1 MRHGRF
7 SLMDCLN
14 DIEDPRAA
22 SNGTLYDFR
31 EVLVIAICASLCDM
45 DTCEDFALWAQ
56 ARLPWLKR
64 FLTLKNGTPSSA
76 TFYRLFRAL
85 DPKQF
90 EAFFRRWV
98 SQIVPAAAPPGQIA
112 VDGKTIRGSAD
123 GARRP
128 AHIVSAF
135 STDLG
140 IVFGQEKVEQKSNEI
155 TAIPELLEALYL
167 EGFLVSIDAM
177 GCQKEIARKI
187 VAKGGDY
194 LLMVKGNQPGLLES
208 VSTAFTEGRRTDLP
222 CFEHLDASHGRLV
235 TQITWT
241 APADAAAVDIEEW
254 PNCKT
259 VAMVASLRQVG
270 DKTSDL
276 EQRYYIASRDMTP
289 EALAKAVRAHWAVEN
304 KLHWMLDVNFGED
317 ACMVKKDNAPE
328 ILSLIRRVVINMLSL
343 DTTQPAFTKKKLS
356 KRQKRK
362 FANWDE
368 DIMRSI
374 LGIQPL

>member
-1 MRHGRF
+1 MQHGHF
-7 SLMDCLN
+7 SLMDCLGE
-14 DIEDPRAA
+14 IEDPRSA

-31 EVLVIAICASLCDM
+31 EMLVIAICASLCDM
-45 DTCEDFALWAQ
+45 DTCEDFAVWAQ
-56 ARLPWLKR
+56 ARQPWLKR
-64 FLTLKNGTPSSA
+64 FLTLKNGIPASA

-98 SQIVPAAAPPGQIA
+98 SQIVPAATPPGQIA

-123 GARRP
+123 GARKP

-140 IVFGQEKVEQKSNEI
+140 IAFGQERVEQKSNEI
-155 TAIPELLEALYL
+155 TAIPELLEALYIK
-167 EGFLVSIDAM
+167 GFLVSIDAM

-194 LLMVKGNQPGLLES
+194 LLMVKGNQPGLLDK
-208 VSTAFTEGRRTDLP
+208 VSAAFTEGRHAGLP
-222 CFEHLDASHGRLV
+222 RFEHLDASHGRVV

-241 APADAAAVDIEEW
+241 APAHAAAVNPEEW

-276 EQRYYIASRDMTP
+276 EQRYYISSRDMAP
-289 EALAKAVRAHWAVEN
+289 ETLAKAVRAHWAVEN

-317 ACMVKKDNAPE
+317 ACTVKKDNAPV

-343 DTTQPAFTKKKLS
+343 DTTQPSFTKKKLS

-374 LGIQPL
+374 LGIQAL

>member
-1 MRHGRF
+1 MRHGNF

-14 DIEDPRAA
+14 DIDDPREA

-31 EVLVIAICASLCDM
+31 EMLVIAICASLCDM
-45 DTCEDFALWAQ
+45 DTCEDFAFWAQ
-56 ARLPWLKR
+56 ARQPWLQR
-64 FLTLKNGTPSSA
+64 FLTLKNGIPSSA
-76 TFYRLFRAL
+76 TFYRLFRTL

-112 VDGKTIRGSAD
+112 VDGKTIRGSVD
-123 GARRP
+123 GTRRP

-140 IVFGQEKVEQKSNEI
+140 IAFGQERVEQKSNEI
-155 TAIPELLEALYL
+155 TAIPELLEALYIN
-167 EGFLVSIDAM
+167 GFLVSIDAM

-187 VAKGGDY
+187 IAKGGDY
-194 LLMVKGNQPGLLES
+194 LLMVKGNQPGLLDN
-208 VSTAFTEGRRTDLP
+208 VSAAFTEGRHSDLP
-222 CFEHLDASHGRLV
+222 RFEHLDASHGRVV

-241 APADAAAVDIEEW
+241 APASAAAVNTQDW

-259 VAMVASLRQVG
+259 VAMVASLRRVG

-276 EQRYYIASRDMTP
+276 ERRYYISSRDMTP
-289 EALAKAVRAHWAVEN
+289 ETLAKAVRAHWAVEN

-328 ILSLIRRVVINMLSL
+328 ILSLIRRIVINMLSL
-343 DTTQPAFTKKKLS
+343 DTTQPSFTKKKLS

-374 LGIQPL
+374 LGIQPV

>member
-1 MRHGRF
+1 MRHGSF
-7 SLMDCLN
+7 SLMDCL
-14 DIEDPRAA
+14 DELEDPREA

-31 EVLVIAICASLCDM
+31 ELLVIAICASLCDM
-45 DTCEDFALWAQ
+45 DTCEDFSFWAE
-56 ARLPWLKR
+56 ARQLWLKK
-64 FLTLKNGTPSSA
+64 FLALKNGIPSSA

-98 SQIVPAAAPPGQIA
+98 SQIVPAAAPRGQMAI
-112 VDGKTIRGSAD
+112 DGKTIRGSAD

-140 IVFGQEKVEQKSNEI
+140 IVFGQERVEQKSNEI
-155 TAIPELLEALYL
+155 TAIPELLEALYVK
-167 EGFLVSIDAM
+167 GFLVSIDAM

-187 VAKGGDY
+187 IDKGGDY
-194 LLMVKGNQPGLLES
+194 LLMVKGNQPSLLEQ
-208 VSTAFTEGRRTDLP
+208 VSAAFSTERRADMP
-222 CFEHLDASHGRLV
+222 RFEHLDTSHGRVVSQL
-235 TQITWT
+235 TWT
-241 APADAAAVDIEEW
+241 APATQTAIDRQEW
-254 PNCKT
+254 PQCKT
-259 VAMVASLRQVG
+259 ISMVASLRQAG
-270 DKTSDL
+270 GKTSDL
-276 EQRYYIASRDMTP
+276 EQRYYISSRELAP
-289 EALAKAVRAHWAVEN
+289 EAMAKVIREHWAVEN
-304 KLHWMLDVNFGED
+304 KLHWMLDVNFSED

-343 DTTQPAFTKKKLS
+343 DTTQPSFTKKKLS

-368 DIMRSI
+368 SIMRSI

>member
-1 MRHGRF
+1 LAQTLFDAEEWDAFFGDFLPLVSRTRSQAVRSLLSSLGESDCAGCYATGADCSGWQNDSWFGR
-7 SLMDCLN
+7 
-14 DIEDPRAA
+14 
-22 SNGTLYDFR
+22 
-31 EVLVIAICASLCDM
+31 
-45 DTCEDFALWAQ
+45 W
-56 ARLPWLKR
+56 
-64 FLTLKNGTPSSA
+64 GTP
-76 TFYRLFRAL
+76 T
-85 DPKQF
+85 
-90 EAFFRRWV
+90 
-98 SQIVPAAAPPGQIA
+98 G
-112 VDGKTIRGSAD
+112 
-123 GARRP
+123 P

-140 IVFGQEKVEQKSNEI
+140 IAFGQERVEQKSNEI
-155 TAIPELLEALYL
+155 TAIPELLEALYIN
-167 EGFLVSIDAM
+167 GFLVSIDAM

-194 LLMVKGNQPGLLES
+194 LLMVKGNQPGLLEN
-208 VSTAFTEGRRTDLP
+208 VSAAFTEGRHADLP
-222 CFEHLDASHGRLV
+222 RFEHLDASHGRLV

-241 APADAAAVDIEEW
+241 APAGAAAVNTEDW

-276 EQRYYIASRDMTP
+276 EQRYYISSRDMTP
-289 EALAKAVRAHWAVEN
+289 ETLAKAVRAHWAVEN

-343 DTTQPAFTKKKLS
+343 DTTQPSFTKKKLS